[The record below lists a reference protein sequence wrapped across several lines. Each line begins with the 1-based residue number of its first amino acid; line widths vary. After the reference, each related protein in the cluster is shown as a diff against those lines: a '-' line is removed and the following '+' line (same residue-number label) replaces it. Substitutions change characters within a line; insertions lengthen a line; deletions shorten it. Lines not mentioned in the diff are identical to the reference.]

1 MKYPRNLFNYCSII
15 ISIRFVRYSY
25 APRTSSNRFAE
36 LGRFLY
42 NLISGIFQLFNLLHY
57 SIATFNNMLSSLPF
71 CVRYMIHL
79 LFTLCF
85 PFYTIYQSSILLIN
99 RIHRITY
106 PIYRAVALLTHL
118 FTFFITLPMR
128 IITFLTTQM
137 HILLRNLLILLIFAA
152 IIIGLI
158 VLFSDD
164 NQFNYIKSHI
174 RNTTDWIL
182 KQSSM
187 I

>member
-1 MKYPRNLFNYCSII
+1 MSEPHISYVPNQSGRFIRYP
-15 ISIRFVRYSY
+15 Y
-25 APRTSSNRFAE
+25 AQRTSSNRFVE
-36 LGRFLY
+36 LGRFFY
-42 NLISGIFQLFNLLHY
+42 NLIRAILQLFHLVHY

-71 CVRYMIHL
+71 CIRYMVHL
-79 LFTLCF
+79 LFSICF
-85 PFYTIYQSSILLIN
+85 PFYTIYQSSMLLIN
-99 RIHRITY
+99 RIHRIAY
-106 PIYRAVALLTHL
+106 PIYRAITL
-118 FTFFITLPMR
+118 FTRLLNFFVTLPLR
-128 IITFLTTQM
+128 IITFLTTQI
-137 HILLRNLLILLIFAA
+137 HVLLRNLLILLIFAA

-164 NQFNYIKSHI
+164 NQLNYIKSYT